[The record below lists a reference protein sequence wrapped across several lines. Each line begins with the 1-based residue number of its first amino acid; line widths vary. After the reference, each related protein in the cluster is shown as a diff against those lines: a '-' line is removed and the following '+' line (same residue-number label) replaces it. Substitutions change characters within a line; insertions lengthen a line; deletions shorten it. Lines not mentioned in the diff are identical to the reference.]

1 MTRAAAALVAALF
14 FAGGAD
20 PKIRPAYGD
29 SQQRE
34 PVGRLFPPEALASL
48 EGPDRDEWQQP
59 DRIMDV
65 LEIADGAKVA
75 DIGAGGGWFTVR
87 LAHRVGPNG
96 RVFAV
101 DIQQPMIDSIRR
113 RVQREGLPNVQ
124 TILGRPDDPMVP
136 AGTQAVLIVDAYPQI
151 RNPVALL
158 KNIVKSLAP
167 NGRVGIVDFKKEGS
181 GGPGPPI
188 EERLDPVQVIRDAQN
203 AGLQLRSSESFLRYQ
218 YFLVFVR

>member
-1 MTRAAAALVAALF
+1 MIRVAAIAIALLV
-14 FAGGAD
+14 GQVSLV
-20 PKIRPAYGD
+20 P

-34 PVGRLFPPEALASL
+34 PVGRLFPPEALATL

-75 DIGAGGGWFTVR
+75 DIGAGGGWFSVR

-96 RVFAV
+96 KVFAV
-101 DIQQPMIDSIRR
+101 DIQPPMIEAITR

-124 TILGRPDDPMVP
+124 TILGKPDDPLLP
-136 AGTQAVLIVDAYPQI
+136 AGIQAAIIVDAYPQI
-151 RNPVALL
+151 RNPVTLL

-181 GGPGPPI
+181 GGPGPPL
-188 EERLDPVQVIRDAQN
+188 EERLDPVQIIRDAQN

-218 YFLVFVR
+218 YLLVFVR